1 MVKTNLVSLCELVI
15 YLATQSW
22 KKYEDWD
29 RAASDKGSIT
39 VFCSLAVCVYF
50 VYLSVIVYPLRTLNN
65 VTARA
70 HIFVP
75 LMVNIM

>member
-1 MVKTNLVSLCELVI
+1 MSLCELVI

-22 KKYEDWD
+22 KKHEDWD
-29 RAASDKGSIT
+29 WTASDKGSIT